1 MTTTKQDDGARPDTL
16 AHGAPVLSVRDL
28 VVHFPTDDGLVKAV
42 DGVSFDLYP
51 ARTLGIVGE
60 SGSGKSV
67 TSLAIMGLHRG
78 TRAKVSGTIDLAGED
93 LLSISDE
100 ELREHRGRDVAMV
113 FQDPLSALHP
123 YYTVGNQIMEAYL
136 VHHPGKKAEAR
147 ARTIEMLGLVGI
159 PNPRVRIDKYP
170 HEFSGGMRQRAMIAM
185 ALVNDPKILIADEP
199 TTALDVTV
207 QAQIL
212 DLMLELQR
220 QLGSAIIMITHDLG
234 VVAHMAHDI
243 MVMYAGKQVE
253 TGSVREIFADP
264 RHPYTSG
271 LLNSMP
277 RLDRVKK
284 EHLDPIPGNPPSL
297 INLPPG
303 CAFNPRCVRR
313 VEVPGN
319 RCRNEVPELK
329 SFAAGRSVRCFL
341 YDGPAAPAPA
351 SSSTG
356 EQGDWAPSP
365 EETEGTPAAS
375 ADRGGMQE

>member
-1 MTTTKQDDGARPDTL
+1 MTTTAHDGARPATL
-16 AHGAPVLSVRDL
+16 AEGKPVLSVKDL

-78 TRAKVSGTIDLAGED
+78 TRARVTGSIDLAGED
-93 LLSISDE
+93 LLSCTDD
-100 ELREHRGRDVAMV
+100 ELRDHRGRDVAMV

-212 DLMLELQR
+212 DLMLDLQR

-277 RLDRVKK
+277 RLDKVKQ

-297 INLPPG
+297 INLPSG
-303 CAFNPRCVRR
+303 CAFNPRCTRR
-313 VEVPGN
+313 VEVPEN
-319 RCRNEVPELK
+319 RCRHEVPALQAY
-329 SFAAGRSVRCFL
+329 SPGRSVRCFL
-341 YDGPAAPAPA
+341 YDGPTLNAPLPAAP
-351 SSSTG
+351 G
-356 EQGDWAPSP
+356 EQGDWAPSS
-365 EETEGTPAAS
+365 EGTEGTPSAS
-375 ADRGGMQE
+375 ADQGGMQE